1 LKVFSVYLLAAGM
14 VCATTSCQKKE
25 VAGGEAPSASE
36 APASLT
42 IKEANVAGAFY
53 PGDADELAAV
63 VKARLADAEK
73 TLDAEDIV
81 AIIVPHAGYEYSG
94 GVAATS
100 YRQVEGREPATVV
113 LLGPSH
119 YCGKYEIATGTYG
132 GYETPLGVAGV
143 NGDFV
148 AAVAEKCP
156 DVEYTNVPFEKEHG
170 LEVQLPF
177 IRTLFPEAR
186 VAPFI
191 FCRHDGAAAERFGRA
206 LAEVIETAE
215 GDVLIVTTVDLS
227 HYHPY
232 DEAVRLDRAFLE
244 TFERFDGGAVFR
256 GITDGDFEIDAPGPV
271 AATLNCAKK
280 LGATEAVTLEYKNS
294 GDVTG
299 DTSRGVVGYAAA
311 AVIR

>member
-1 LKVFSVYLLAAGM
+1 LRAFSVYLLAAGL
-14 VCATTSCQKKE
+14 AFAATSCAKKE
-25 VAGGEAPSASE
+25 VAGDGAAPTAE
-36 APASLT
+36 APASPAV
-42 IKEANVAGAFY
+42 KEANVAGQFY
-53 PGDADELAAV
+53 PGDADELAAA
-63 VKARLADAEK
+63 VKARLGDAEK
-73 TLDAEDIV
+73 TLDAEKVV

-94 GVAATS
+94 GVGATAF
-100 YRQVEGREPATVV
+100 RQVEGRRPTTVV

-119 YCGKYEIATGTYG
+119 HCGGYEIAAGTYG
-132 GYETPLGVAGV
+132 GYETPLGVAEV
-143 NGDFV
+143 DGDFV

-177 IRTLFPEAR
+177 VQTLFPGAR

-191 FCRHDGAAAERFGRA
+191 FCRHDGAAAGRFGRA
-206 LAEVIETAE
+206 LAEVIDDSD

-232 DEAVRLDRAFLE
+232 DEAVGLDRAFLE
-244 TFERFDGGAVFR
+244 TYERFDAGAIFR
-256 GITDGDFEIDAPGPV
+256 GQTDGEFEIDAPGPV
-271 AATLNCAKK
+271 AATFNCAKK

-299 DTSRGVVGYAAA
+299 DSSRGVVGYAAA
-311 AVIR
+311 AVVK